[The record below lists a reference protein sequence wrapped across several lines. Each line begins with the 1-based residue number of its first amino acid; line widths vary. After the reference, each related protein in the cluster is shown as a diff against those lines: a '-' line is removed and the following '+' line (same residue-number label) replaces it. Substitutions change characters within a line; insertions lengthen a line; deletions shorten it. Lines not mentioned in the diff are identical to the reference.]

1 MEGGVTTKQFIK
13 GFEKVNDIIMKIQTV
28 VGCIVLSAFI
38 IMVGYQVIARFTP
51 FPAYFTEEFARICFL
66 WTAFMGSPIMLRKY
80 EHYRFTG
87 IAEKLKGK
95 AFWINEFICL
105 CILLT
110 ISIIMLV
117 HGIRLCNLFKSWH
130 LSSMFNVSRIWL
142 WLCLPISGATSTLYV
157 LEAFAK
163 FIDDPSTRAIKN
175 EADKLLEQTE
185 SEDNRP

>member
-1 MEGGVTTKQFIK
+1 
-13 GFEKVNDIIMKIQTV
+13 MKLQTIL
-28 VGCIVLSAFI
+28 GCIVLSGFI
-38 IMVGYQVIARFTP
+38 LMVGYQVIARFTP
-51 FPAYFTEEFARICFL
+51 LPAYFTEEFARICFL
-66 WTAFMGSPIMLRKY
+66 WTAFMGS

-87 IAEKLKGK
+87 VAEKLKGK
-95 AFWINEFICL
+95 AFWINEFLCL

-110 ISIIMLV
+110 ISVIMLV

-157 LEAFAK
+157 IEAFLK

-185 SEDNRP
+185 SEGDKS

>member
-1 MEGGVTTKQFIK
+1 
-13 GFEKVNDIIMKIQTV
+13 MKIQTV

-87 IAEKLKGK
+87 IAEK
-95 AFWINEFICL
+95 F
-105 CILLT
+105 
-110 ISIIMLV
+110 
-117 HGIRLCNLFKSWH
+117 RLCNLFKSWH